1 MTRTVLLLHRGGSG
15 GIRGTE
21 VCLVQSAKA
30 FSAAGF
36 RVVLCRNTPVVD
48 HLLAGLDPA
57 PRLLDLDFPELMIGG
72 GETSLPLRAY
82 AHALRQLARI
92 VKDVRPDLIYCSGG
106 LPCQV
111 AVPVARLRKVP
122 VLCHFH
128 HPAIRRA
135 YFLWL
140 VKLADA
146 VIFSSYFTREHS
158 DRRAGLSGDVVY
170 NGVNLDSFQPVS
182 RRDAAWRANLGI
194 HREAAVIG
202 QVSQLIPSKRPD
214 FLMRAFAALLEQLDQ
229 PLHLCLVGKGPML
242 EPLREMARE
251 LGISSQVTITG
262 YVPDVAPYYQHVF
275 DINVLASR
283 EEGLGIASLEGAACG
298 LPVVVTRCTGL
309 SETIIENET
318 GLAFELEDMAD
329 LRSKLAVLICDP
341 GRRSAMGRAG
351 RNLVQRLFS
360 AQAYNQGVLSA
371 AGKLVQSSAQ
381 PIRAVL
387 TTKLSK

>member
-1 MTRTVLLLHRGGSG
+1 MPRTVLLLHRGGSG

-36 RVVLCRNTPVVD
+36 RVVVCRNTPVVD

-57 PRLLDLDFPELMIGG
+57 PRLLELDYPELMIGR

-82 AHALRQLARI
+82 THSFRRLHEIAGDI
-92 VKDVRPDLIYCSGG
+92 RPDLIYCSGG
-106 LPCQV
+106 LPCQL
-111 AVPVARLRKVP
+111 AVPVGKLRKIP

-135 YFLWL
+135 YYLWL
-140 VKLADA
+140 VKFADA
-146 VIFSSYFTREHS
+146 VIFSSQFTREHS
-158 DRRAGLSGDVVY
+158 DERAGLSGDVVY
-170 NGVNLDSFQPVS
+170 NGVNLESFQPVS
-182 RRDAAWRANLGI
+182 RRDTAWRADLGI

-214 FLMRAFAALLEQLDQ
+214 FLMRAFGALLGQFKQ
-229 PLHLCLVGKGPML
+229 PLHLCLVGKGPMQDS
-242 EPLREMARE
+242 LRELARE
-251 LGISSQVTITG
+251 LGISSHVTITG

-329 LRSKLAVLICDP
+329 LRSKLALLIRDP

-351 RNLVQRLFS
+351 RSLVQRLFS
-360 AQAYNQGVLSA
+360 AEAYGAGVVSA
-371 AGKLVQSSAQ
+371 ASKLLQF
-381 PIRAVL
+381 
-387 TTKLSK
+387 

>member
-30 FSAAGF
+30 FLAAGF

-48 HLLAGLDPA
+48 RLMAELDPA
-57 PRLLDLDFPELMIGG
+57 PRLLDLDYPELMIGR

-82 AHALRQLARI
+82 AHSFRRLGEI
-92 VKDVRPDLIYCSGG
+92 VRDIRPDLIYCSGG
-106 LPCQV
+106 LPCQL
-111 AVPVARLRKVP
+111 AVPVGKLQRIP

-135 YFLWL
+135 YYLWL
-140 VKLADA
+140 VKFADA
-146 VIFSSYFTREHS
+146 VIFPSQFTREHS

-170 NGVNLDSFQPVS
+170 NGVNLESFQPARS
-182 RRDAAWRANLGI
+182 RDTAWRADLGI

-202 QVSQLIPSKRPD
+202 QVSQLIPAKRPD
-214 FLMRAFAALLEQLDQ
+214 FLMRAFVALLEQFNQ
-229 PLHLCLVGKGPML
+229 PLHLCLVGKGPMQDS
-242 EPLREMARE
+242 LRELARE
-251 LGISSQVTITG
+251 LGISSHVTITG

-283 EEGLGIASLEGAACG
+283 EEGLGISSLEGAACG

-329 LRSKLAVLICDP
+329 LRSKLAVLIADP
-341 GRRSAMGRAG
+341 TRRAAMGRAG

-360 AQAYNQGVLSA
+360 AQAYDEGVVSA
-371 AGKLVQSSAQ
+371 ARKLLQF
-381 PIRAVL
+381 
-387 TTKLSK
+387 